1 MTLPTHIA
9 RQAPLSAHFTSQQ
22 KLIYAVVYEAGFQ
35 GKKEALER
43 LRKFPQ
49 DQKAT
54 ERKSQNPPR
63 QGSPKDHAGVCPHLT
78 RSMMAPGSDTGDTA
92 VDEHQPPGLGG
103 ALGKGFLGP
112 LGLKGNGKKQVFLPA
127 VLKSK
132 RHYRALA

>member
-43 LRKFPQ
+43 LRKFPR

-63 QGSPKDHAGVCPHLT
+63 QGSPKDLAGVCPHLT

-92 VDEHQPPGLGG
+92 VDQHQPPGLGE
-103 ALGKGFLGP
+103 P
-112 LGLKGNGKKQVFLPA
+112 
-127 VLKSK
+127 
-132 RHYRALA
+132 